1 MAMACPQHIADS
13 RTLRDKGAHAFFLA
27 FLLQLA
33 FCSAEAQDSM
43 DATSHS
49 SVMAAQAA
57 SAPAPH
63 VQQHNS
69 NVLAYWYG
77 ATYRTPFVVN
87 PNTGKASDIPRSA
100 IEFTHAGSTGLLN
113 SFADVTVSQ
122 SSMAE
127 PAASGGSGAT
137 ELYAIL
143 RAGASLN
150 ELTRSATF
158 RKGPLR
164 DLSFEAG
171 ANLETKNSSYAPAER
186 TLYIGPK
193 FEFAL
198 PHGFFNVGLHY
209 RKEWNHEGVLGK
221 AENYDPNFNIEP
233 TWAIPFTLGKA
244 HLAYSGFADYNSQK
258 GKDSFGSQTVP
269 EFLIRNVL
277 SLDIGAALF
286 RRAQLLDLS
295 GGFWYWHNEYG
306 KSTSNP
312 GAEQMTPLIGLV
324 LHLDGGHPIRRD

>member
-1 MAMACPQHIADS
+1 MAMACLQYVAHS
-13 RTLRDKGAHAFFLA
+13 RTLRNKDAHAFFLA

-33 FCSAEAQDSM
+33 FCSAGAQDSM
-43 DATSHS
+43 DATSHFG
-49 SVMAAQAA
+49 VMAAQAP

-63 VQQHNS
+63 TQQHHS
-69 NVLAYWYG
+69 DVLAYWYG

-87 PNTGKASDIPRSA
+87 PNTGKAANIPRSA
-100 IEFTHAGSTGLLN
+100 IVFTHAGSSGMLS
-113 SFADVTVSQ
+113 SFADVTVSH

-127 PAASGGSGAT
+127 PATSGGSGAT

-143 RAGASLN
+143 RAGAGLN
-150 ELTRSATF
+150 ELTRSTTF

-198 PHGFFNVGLHY
+198 PRGFFSVGLHY
-209 RKEWNHEGVLGK
+209 RKECNHEGVLGK

-233 TWAIPFTLGKA
+233 TWTIPFTLGKA

-269 EFLIRNVL
+269 EFLIRNTL
-277 SLDIGAALF
+277 SLDLGATLF
-286 RRAQLLDLS
+286 RRAQFLDLS

-306 KSTSNP
+306 KPTSDP
-312 GAEQMTPLIGLV
+312 GAEQMTPLIGV
-324 LHLDGGHPIRRD
+324 VFHLDGGRPFRRD